1 MCATTLVLT
10 QLSRS
15 VKPKQ
20 VKRSEPGR
28 GDHEREGAWISKL
41 QEEMMHW
48 QHLLIWPDA
57 ESLPLRATRGER
69 PASLL
74 GSDKEPPAQ
83 HS

>member
-28 GDHEREGAWISKL
+28 GDHEREGAWISK
-41 QEEMMHW
+41 MHW
-48 QHLLIWPDA
+48 QDLLIWPDA
-57 ESLPLRATRGER
+57 EGLPLRATRGER

-74 GSDKEPPAQ
+74 ESDKEPPAQ